1 MISDIV
7 SQVMIAILVVLV
19 LNLVVLLALL
29 RYARGIRRR
38 NAEMAELVAVTTAEV
53 GKPVAVEPLFK
64 DAKERLITIEI
75 LNPAEL
81 AATHNKYSGVAGAV
95 APGLIRKIVYARTV
109 QILREQLVAQGV
121 QADVR
126 IHVGA

>member
-1 MISDIV
+1 
-7 SQVMIAILVVLV
+7 MIAILVVLV
-19 LNLVVLLALL
+19 LNLVVLLALA

-38 NAEMAELVAVTTAEV
+38 NAEMAELVAVTTADV
-53 GKPVAVEPLFK
+53 GKPVQVEALFK
-64 DAKERLITIEI
+64 DSKDRLITIEI

-81 AATHNKYSGVAGAV
+81 AATQSRFSGVAGGV
-95 APGLIRKIVYARTV
+95 APGLIRKIVYDRTV

-126 IHVGA
+126 LHVGA